1 MQRRLIRAQ
10 MAPTEEVRVANRK
23 QRRAAERVGE
33 TEQDTGDM
41 PLEQGGQPDGTPAQP
56 FPDHEEDVVFK
67 VQMRV
72 QNAFLGH
79 WKSILVVVGIGL
91 LGVLGFGLW
100 EARVLEA
107 QQAVQAQLAK
117 LDRKMPKEDPL
128 VRAGFKSAEEDPA
141 VVAKITLT
149 AEAYE
154 AVAQG
159 ADGAGAVTAWIRAA
173 AAWQRAGDSAR
184 ETAAY
189 GAAHAVGAQGV
200 VGWSA
205 ASAHATA
212 LSGAGDVDGAAAV
225 YRALA
230 DTAAGLLGEQALL
243 NLAELYEDAGRTT
256 ESLAIY
262 NEFTTKYPESVLK
275 DRVAGGLSRVGASQ

>member
-1 MQRRLIRAQ
+1 
-10 MAPTEEVRVANRK
+10 MAHTEEVRVANRK
-23 QRRAAERVGE
+23 QRRAAGRAGE
-33 TEQDTGDM
+33 TDQDTTD
-41 PLEQGGQPDGTPAQP
+41 PSLEQGGQPDGTPAQP
-56 FPDHEEDVVFK
+56 FPDHEEDAVFK
-67 VQMRV
+67 IQMRV
-72 QNAFLGH
+72 QNAVLGH
-79 WKSILVVVGIGL
+79 WKSILVLVGIGL

-100 EARVLEA
+100 EAHVLEA

-128 VRAGFKSAEEDPA
+128 VRAGFKPAGGDPA
-141 VVAKITLT
+141 VVAKITST
-149 AEAYE
+149 AEGYE

-184 ETAAY
+184 ENAAY
-189 GAAHAVGAQGV
+189 AAAHAVGASGV

-205 ASAHATA
+205 ASAHATV
-212 LSGAGDVDGAAAV
+212 LSGAGDVDGAAAI
-225 YRALA
+225 YRSLA

-243 NLAELYEDAGRTT
+243 NLAELYEESGRTT

-262 NEFTTKYPESVLK
+262 TEFNTKHPESVLK
-275 DRVAGGLSRVGASQ
+275 DRVASGLSRVGASQ

>member
-1 MQRRLIRAQ
+1 
-10 MAPTEEVRVANRK
+10 MAHTEEVRVANRK
-23 QRRAAERVGE
+23 QRRAAGRAGE
-33 TEQDTGDM
+33 TEDTTDRS
-41 PLEQGGQPDGTPAQP
+41 LEQGEQPAGTPAQP
-56 FPDHEEDVVFK
+56 FADHEEDVLFK

-72 QNAFLGH
+72 QNAFIGH
-79 WKSILVVVGIGL
+79 WKSILVLVGIGL

-100 EARVLEA
+100 EAHVLEA
-107 QQAVQAQLAK
+107 QRDVQAQLAK

-128 VRAGFKSAEEDPA
+128 VRAGFKPPGEDPE
-141 VVAKITLT
+141 VMAKITTT
-149 AEAYE
+149 AEGYE

-159 ADGAGAVTAWIRAA
+159 AEGAGAVTAWIRAA

-184 ETAAY
+184 ENAAY
-189 GAAHAVGAQGV
+189 AAAHAVGASRV

-212 LSGAGDVDGAAAV
+212 LSGEGDVDGAAAV
-225 YRALA
+225 YRSLA

-262 NEFTTKYPESVLK
+262 TEFNTRHPKSVLK
-275 DRVAGGLSRVGASQ
+275 DRVAGGLARVGASQ